1 VRGAD
6 TQTTD
11 TENENTAT
19 NRTNT
24 KLNSKSSLKPTH
36 VRMCCCRLLCLCAPG
51 KLEAYAAI
59 ASQTMLQALASS
71 HFIKLLNQL

>member
-24 KLNSKSSLKPTH
+24 KLNSTSSLKPTH
-36 VRMCCCRLLCLCAPG
+36 VRMCCCRLLCAPG
-51 KLEAYAAI
+51 RLEAYAAI

>member
-1 VRGAD
+1 
-6 TQTTD
+6 
-11 TENENTAT
+11 
-19 NRTNT
+19 
-24 KLNSKSSLKPTH
+24 
-36 VRMCCCRLLCLCAPG
+36 MCCCRLLCLCAPG